1 MSPSLSLLRP
11 TPLLSKS
18 TMANDSA
25 TGVLAELKALANII
39 QSSVG
44 DIEAAVNA
52 NAFVL
57 PSSNQPFNLQSEAP
71 HMHPSIQSA
80 GSLIMSAAAQLMTL
94 VRPAPLVVLDVVM
107 QVNRIVPT
115 ATSDFANHP
124 GTIKFHVS
132 TAIRT
137 AVSTHVAE
145 ILRDAGPEGLHAWEI
160 AKPTGVHPAKLS
172 RVLRLLATN
181 HIFIEVSPDVFANNR
196 LSTVLDTGKP
206 VDELISNPESKFI
219 GTLGMT
225 SLISHIL
232 DEAFKSS
239 SYLTETL
246 LDPEI
251 GHATE
256 PTKTALNKA
265 FRFKGGMWSW
275 FERPNNRLRLA
286 RFGSAMINVTNM
298 TPEDAILEGYAWE
311 KLPPGSLVV
320 DVGGGVGSQSLALA
334 RRHPDLRFV
343 IQDREA
349 VLSDANE
356 YWKKNMP
363 DALDSGRVKLLGLSF
378 FDPQPAREDD
388 VTVFLLRMILHDWA
402 DEYCLKILK
411 HLRAAAGPKTQLVI
425 VEQLI
430 ACACDE
436 PAMHEIP
443 GAELP
448 APPKP
453 LLPNLGRADST
464 AHAMDVMML
473 GFFNGQERTI
483 TALRSLLHQAGW
495 KLIAVHPDA
504 PSVARFQKS
513 IAVPD

>member
-1 MSPSLSLLRP
+1 MSPSPSLSGP

-18 TMANDSA
+18 TTANYSA

-39 QSSVG
+39 QSSVD
-44 DIEAAVNA
+44 DIEAAVNT

-80 GSLIMSAAAQLMTL
+80 GSLITSAAAQLMTL

-107 QVNRIVPT
+107 QVNTIVPT
-115 ATSDFANHP
+115 TSHFANHT

-132 TAIRT
+132 TAMRT

-160 AKPTGVHPAKLS
+160 AKPTSVHPAKLS

-219 GTLGMT
+219 GTLGLT

-246 LDPEI
+246 LDPEL

-265 FRFKGGMWSW
+265 FGFEGDMWSW
-275 FERPNNRLRLA
+275 FEHPNNRLRLA
-286 RFGSAMINVTNM
+286 RFGSAMSNVTNM
-298 TPEDAILEGYAWE
+298 TPEGAILEGYAWE

-320 DVGGGVGSQSLALA
+320 DVGGGVGSQSLTLA

-343 IQDREA
+343 VQDREA
-349 VLSDANE
+349 VLGDANE

-363 DALDSGRVKLLGLSF
+363 DALDSGRVKLLCLSF

-411 HLRAAAGPKTQLVI
+411 HLRAAAGPKTQLVL

-436 PAMHEIP
+436 PATHEIP

-448 APPKP
+448 TPPKP

-464 AHAMDVMML
+464 AHATDAMML
-473 GFFNGQERTI
+473 GCFNGQERTI
-483 TALRSLLHQAGW
+483 TALRSLLDQAGW
-495 KLIAVHPDA
+495 KLIAVHHDA

-513 IAVPD
+513 IAVPK

>member
-18 TMANDSA
+18 TTANDSA
-25 TGVLAELKALANII
+25 TGVLAELKALASII
-39 QSSVG
+39 QSSVD
-44 DIEAAVNA
+44 DIEAAVNT

-80 GSLIMSAAAQLMTL
+80 GSLITSAAAQLMTL

-107 QVNRIVPT
+107 Q
-115 ATSDFANHP
+115 
-124 GTIKFHVS
+124 FHVS

-145 ILRDAGPEGLHAWEI
+145 ILRDAAGPEGLHAWEI
-160 AKPTGVHPAKLS
+160 ARPTGVHPAKLS

-219 GTLGMT
+219 GTLGLT

-232 DEAFKSS
+232 DDTFKSS

-246 LDPEI
+246 LDPEF

-265 FRFKGGMWSW
+265 FGFEGDMWDWIESI
-275 FERPNNRLRLA
+275 NNRLRHA
-286 RFGSAMINVTNM
+286 RFGDAMINMTNM

-343 IQDREA
+343 VQDREA

-378 FDPQPAREDD
+378 FNPQPAREND
-388 VTVFLLRMILHDWA
+388 VTVFLLRMVLHNWA

-436 PAMHEIP
+436 PATHEIP

-448 APPKP
+448 TPPKP
-453 LLPNLGRADST
+453 LLPNLGRVDSA
-464 AHAMDVMML
+464 AHAMDAIML
-473 GFFNGQERTI
+473 GILNGQERTI

-495 KLIAVHPDA
+495 KLIAVHHDA

-513 IAVPD
+513 TAVPN

>member
-1 MSPSLSLLRP
+1 ML
-11 TPLLSKS
+11 
-18 TMANDSA
+18 
-25 TGVLAELKALANII
+25 
-39 QSSVG
+39 
-44 DIEAAVNA
+44 
-52 NAFVL
+52 
-57 PSSNQPFNLQSEAP
+57 
-71 HMHPSIQSA
+71 
-80 GSLIMSAAAQLMTL
+80 
-94 VRPAPLVVLDVVM
+94 VM
-107 QVNRIVPT
+107 Q
-115 ATSDFANHP
+115 
-124 GTIKFHVS
+124 FHVS
-132 TAIRT
+132 TAMRT

-145 ILRDAGPEGLHAWEI
+145 ILRDAGPKGLHACEI

-172 RVLRLLATN
+172 RVLRLLAN
-181 HIFIEVSPDVFANNR
+181 KSHLHRRSHRMCFANNR

-225 SLISHIL
+225 SVSVIS
-232 DEAFKSS
+232 FKSS

-265 FRFKGGMWSW
+265 FGFEGDMWSW

-286 RFGSAMINVTNM
+286 RFGSAMSNVTNM
-298 TPEDAILEGYAWE
+298 APEDAILKGYAWD

-343 IQDREA
+343 VQDREA
-349 VLSDANE
+349 VLGDASE
-356 YWKKNMP
+356 FWKKNMP
-363 DALDSGRVKLLGLSF
+363 DAFDSGRVKLLGLSF

-402 DEYCLKILK
+402 DEYCIKILK

-430 ACACDE
+430 ACACNE
-436 PAMHEIP
+436 PATHGIP
-443 GAELP
+443 GAALP

-513 IAVPD
+513 IAVPNYDVVL